1 MSDFPKRTPGR
12 QTMLARAV
20 NAMVRAMGG
29 GSVKLRIPTATGGLE
44 RELGMTAQLAEEIA
58 VGPVVVREFSLKD
71 GRAQV
76 QLLISASSMQAV
88 MDARG
93 EVSGLA
99 MLKSVESLVYCER
112 EFRVTGVTAETFVG
126 MEYLWRI
133 EAVE

>member
-1 MSDFPKRTPGR
+1 MSDFPKRAPGR

-29 GSVKLRIPTATGGLE
+29 DSVKLRMPVATTGLE
-44 RELGMTAQLAEEIA
+44 RELGMTAQLAEEIE
-58 VGPVVVREFSLKD
+58 VGPAVIRELGLKD

-76 QLLISASSMQAV
+76 QVLISANSMQPL

-99 MLKSVESLVYCER
+99 MLKRVESLLYGDRV
-112 EFRVTGVTAETFVG
+112 FRVTGVSAETFAG
-126 MEYLWRI
+126 MEYLWRL
-133 EAVE
+133 EGVE